1 MQQRNYQRE
10 MDALI
15 ASLDARPRLL
25 LHSCCGPCS
34 SACLERL
41 APHFDIDVF
50 FYNPN
55 ILPAEEWEKRLFWQ
69 KHLLETAPFGKN
81 VGLIVPERD
90 ETAFR
95 LAAAG
100 LEAEAE
106 GGARCTECFV
116 LRLSRTAEAAR
127 EGGYDYF
134 ATTLTVSP
142 HKNAPLI
149 NAIGEKLT
157 AFCGCRRISK
167 SATATAAALNFRTNT
182 DCTARAGAAA
192 VCPRILK
199 YHHRKRY
206 LVLNSN
212 DLREK
217 LIIPA
222 VVGALYAALTM
233 LLAPISYGN
242 LQFRISEALCVLPVF
257 FPYTS
262 VGLFLGCALANMI
275 SAAGILDVVFG
286 SLATLCAGLCAAAC
300 GREAR
305 RTGAMPSAAMRVLAC
320 LSPVVWNGVVI
331 GAVLAWSFARDAFL
345 QSFLLFGAEV
355 ALGEAGVLF
364 LLGMP
369 LISLIPRI
377 FHLERK
383 NAA

>member
-1 MQQRNYQRE
+1 MN
-10 MDALI
+10 
-15 ASLDARPRLL
+15 
-25 LHSCCGPCS
+25 
-34 SACLERL
+34 
-41 APHFDIDVF
+41 
-50 FYNPN
+50 N
-55 ILPAEEWEKRLFWQ
+55 
-69 KHLLETAPFGKN
+69 
-81 VGLIVPERD
+81 
-90 ETAFR
+90 
-95 LAAAG
+95 
-100 LEAEAE
+100 
-106 GGARCTECFV
+106 
-116 LRLSRTAEAAR
+116 
-127 EGGYDYF
+127 
-134 ATTLTVSP
+134 
-142 HKNAPLI
+142 
-149 NAIGEKLT
+149 
-157 AFCGCRRISK
+157 
-167 SATATAAALNFRTNT
+167 
-182 DCTARAGAAA
+182 
-192 VCPRILK
+192 
-199 YHHRKRY
+199 
-206 LVLNSN
+206 N
-212 DLREK
+212 DPREK

-286 SLATLCAGLCAAAC
+286 SLATLCAGLCATAC

-331 GAVLAWSFARDAFL
+331 GAVLAWSFARDAFW

-369 LISLIPRI
+369 LLALIPRI

>member
-1 MQQRNYQRE
+1 M
-10 MDALI
+10 
-15 ASLDARPRLL
+15 
-25 LHSCCGPCS
+25 
-34 SACLERL
+34 
-41 APHFDIDVF
+41 
-50 FYNPN
+50 
-55 ILPAEEWEKRLFWQ
+55 
-69 KHLLETAPFGKN
+69 
-81 VGLIVPERD
+81 
-90 ETAFR
+90 
-95 LAAAG
+95 
-100 LEAEAE
+100 
-106 GGARCTECFV
+106 
-116 LRLSRTAEAAR
+116 
-127 EGGYDYF
+127 
-134 ATTLTVSP
+134 
-142 HKNAPLI
+142 
-149 NAIGEKLT
+149 
-157 AFCGCRRISK
+157 
-167 SATATAAALNFRTNT
+167 
-182 DCTARAGAAA
+182 
-192 VCPRILK
+192 
-199 YHHRKRY
+199 
-206 LVLNSN
+206 NSN

-262 VGLFLGCALANMI
+262 VGLFLG
-275 SAAGILDVVFG
+275 

-305 RTGAMPSAAMRVLAC
+305 RTGAMPSVTMRVLAC

-331 GAVLAWSFARDAFL
+331 GAVLAWSFARDAFW

>member
-1 MQQRNYQRE
+1 M
-10 MDALI
+10 
-15 ASLDARPRLL
+15 
-25 LHSCCGPCS
+25 
-34 SACLERL
+34 
-41 APHFDIDVF
+41 
-50 FYNPN
+50 
-55 ILPAEEWEKRLFWQ
+55 
-69 KHLLETAPFGKN
+69 
-81 VGLIVPERD
+81 
-90 ETAFR
+90 
-95 LAAAG
+95 
-100 LEAEAE
+100 
-106 GGARCTECFV
+106 
-116 LRLSRTAEAAR
+116 
-127 EGGYDYF
+127 
-134 ATTLTVSP
+134 
-142 HKNAPLI
+142 
-149 NAIGEKLT
+149 
-157 AFCGCRRISK
+157 
-167 SATATAAALNFRTNT
+167 
-182 DCTARAGAAA
+182 
-192 VCPRILK
+192 
-199 YHHRKRY
+199 
-206 LVLNSN
+206 NSN

-305 RTGAMPSAAMRVLAC
+305 RTGAMPSAAMPSAAMRVLVC

-331 GAVLAWSFARDAFL
+331 GAVLAWSVARDAFW

>member
-100 LEAEAE
+100 WKQRQRAAR
-106 GGARCTECFV
+106 GALSALFSGSPARRRPRARADTTISPRRSPSPRTRTP
-116 LRLSRTAEAAR
+116 RLSTPSAKS
-127 EGGYDYF
+127 
-134 ATTLTVSP
+134 SP
-142 HKNAPLI
+142 KI
-149 NAIGEKLT
+149 T

-192 VCPRILK
+192 VCPKIFK

-305 RTGAMPSAAMRVLAC
+305 RTGAIRPQRC
-320 LSPVVWNGVVI
+320 
-331 GAVLAWSFARDAFL
+331 AFWR
-345 QSFLLFGAEV
+345 A
-355 ALGEAGVLF
+355 
-364 LLGMP
+364 
-369 LISLIPRI
+369 
-377 FHLERK
+377 
-383 NAA
+383 

>member
-1 MQQRNYQRE
+1 M
-10 MDALI
+10 
-15 ASLDARPRLL
+15 
-25 LHSCCGPCS
+25 
-34 SACLERL
+34 
-41 APHFDIDVF
+41 
-50 FYNPN
+50 
-55 ILPAEEWEKRLFWQ
+55 
-69 KHLLETAPFGKN
+69 
-81 VGLIVPERD
+81 
-90 ETAFR
+90 
-95 LAAAG
+95 
-100 LEAEAE
+100 
-106 GGARCTECFV
+106 
-116 LRLSRTAEAAR
+116 
-127 EGGYDYF
+127 
-134 ATTLTVSP
+134 
-142 HKNAPLI
+142 
-149 NAIGEKLT
+149 
-157 AFCGCRRISK
+157 
-167 SATATAAALNFRTNT
+167 
-182 DCTARAGAAA
+182 
-192 VCPRILK
+192 
-199 YHHRKRY
+199 
-206 LVLNSN
+206 NSN

-300 GREAR
+300 GRV
-305 RTGAMPSAAMRVLAC
+305 PSAAMRVLAC

-331 GAVLAWSFARDAFL
+331 GAVLAWSFARDAFW

>member
-1 MQQRNYQRE
+1 M
-10 MDALI
+10 
-15 ASLDARPRLL
+15 
-25 LHSCCGPCS
+25 
-34 SACLERL
+34 
-41 APHFDIDVF
+41 
-50 FYNPN
+50 
-55 ILPAEEWEKRLFWQ
+55 
-69 KHLLETAPFGKN
+69 
-81 VGLIVPERD
+81 
-90 ETAFR
+90 
-95 LAAAG
+95 
-100 LEAEAE
+100 
-106 GGARCTECFV
+106 
-116 LRLSRTAEAAR
+116 
-127 EGGYDYF
+127 
-134 ATTLTVSP
+134 
-142 HKNAPLI
+142 
-149 NAIGEKLT
+149 
-157 AFCGCRRISK
+157 
-167 SATATAAALNFRTNT
+167 
-182 DCTARAGAAA
+182 
-192 VCPRILK
+192 
-199 YHHRKRY
+199 
-206 LVLNSN
+206 NSN

-300 GREAR
+300 
-305 RTGAMPSAAMRVLAC
+305 

-331 GAVLAWSFARDAFL
+331 GAVLAWSFARDAFW

>member
-1 MQQRNYQRE
+1 M
-10 MDALI
+10 
-15 ASLDARPRLL
+15 
-25 LHSCCGPCS
+25 
-34 SACLERL
+34 
-41 APHFDIDVF
+41 
-50 FYNPN
+50 
-55 ILPAEEWEKRLFWQ
+55 
-69 KHLLETAPFGKN
+69 
-81 VGLIVPERD
+81 
-90 ETAFR
+90 
-95 LAAAG
+95 
-100 LEAEAE
+100 
-106 GGARCTECFV
+106 
-116 LRLSRTAEAAR
+116 
-127 EGGYDYF
+127 
-134 ATTLTVSP
+134 
-142 HKNAPLI
+142 
-149 NAIGEKLT
+149 
-157 AFCGCRRISK
+157 
-167 SATATAAALNFRTNT
+167 
-182 DCTARAGAAA
+182 
-192 VCPRILK
+192 
-199 YHHRKRY
+199 
-206 LVLNSN
+206 NSN

-331 GAVLAWSFARDAFL
+331 GAVLAWSFARDAFW

-383 NAA
+383 NAARNRCASFTPSGEARPAPTPSAPRAPAVSSARNTRTPTGMRSRSSARSP